1 MFDHYMEPV
10 FKRSLLQQA
19 NLMRQASAETHP
31 ILAIKMH
38 FAGNRRGAI
47 FVQVT
52 VTLQSYHHTFI

>member
-1 MFDHYMEPV
+1 
-10 FKRSLLQQA
+10 
-19 NLMRQASAETHP
+19 
-31 ILAIKMH
+31 LAIKMH